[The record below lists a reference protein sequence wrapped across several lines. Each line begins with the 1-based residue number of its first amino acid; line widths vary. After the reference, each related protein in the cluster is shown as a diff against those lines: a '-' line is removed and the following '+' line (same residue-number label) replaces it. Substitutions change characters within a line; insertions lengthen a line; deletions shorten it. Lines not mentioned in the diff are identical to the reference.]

1 MTQVAHVLML
11 WASCSQLVPTGTMTD
26 GFTTYDVN
34 QAAPN
39 YFIAGADCQIL
50 TVVRSTL
57 FEHY

>member
-1 MTQVAHVLML
+1 
-11 WASCSQLVPTGTMTD
+11 MTD

-50 TVVRSTL
+50 TVVRITL
-57 FEHY
+57 FEKYWNLC